1 MIEYFFFLIPCLCI
15 QHADCFPKEHRQF
28 LFYILYFSFQKSTV
42 DFLCR
47 RLVICNNPV
56 KPLPDLKDK
65 NFQDFFIWNHQ
76 LIHSIFRLT
85 KPCEI
90 SSCEQ
95 YTPHIFCA
103 VINLIISQIQPDSLL
118 DSLSCNQLLDFIPGG
133 RISLVYKT
141 LHKII
146 STAVDP
152 IRLWFCF
159 WITHKIIDVINH
171 IPRTVNVRIS
181 KMIPI
186 VPFFHFF
193 KMVLLVVGCQ
203 NLLDVF
209 SCKSKF
215 FVILN
220 IIGRIN
226 FEVVQPCKNA
236 FFWHTKTACQYS
248 KLQKTVCF

>member
-1 MIEYFFFLIPCLCI
+1 MCIFQLHDNPCIRILRFHQNIRESISGLSVRSDRPIRFAFQNANQNAMIEYFFFLIPYLCI

-118 DSLSCNQLLDFIPGG
+118 DSLSCNQLLDFILGG
-133 RISLVYKT
+133 RISDT
-141 LHKII
+141 I
-146 STAVDP
+146 S
-152 IRLWFCF
+152 L
-159 WITHKIIDVINH
+159 
-171 IPRTVNVRIS
+171 
-181 KMIPI
+181 
-186 VPFFHFF
+186 
-193 KMVLLVVGCQ
+193 
-203 NLLDVF
+203 
-209 SCKSKF
+209 
-215 FVILN
+215 
-220 IIGRIN
+220 
-226 FEVVQPCKNA
+226 
-236 FFWHTKTACQYS
+236 
-248 KLQKTVCF
+248 